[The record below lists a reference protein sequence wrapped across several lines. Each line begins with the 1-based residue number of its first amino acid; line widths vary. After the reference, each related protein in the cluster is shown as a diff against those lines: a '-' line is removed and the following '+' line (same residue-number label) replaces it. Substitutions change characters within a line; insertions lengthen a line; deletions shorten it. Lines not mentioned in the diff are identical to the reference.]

1 MSERERERENKS
13 TILKRSVE
21 PVHGHTHTLSVCLSL
36 SLSLSLS
43 LQVRTN
49 CCHSSEPNKW
59 WKITHLVTIDNARER
74 ELASKKRQETESF
87 METSPTSSS
96 DQSVV
101 TKDAMAERQRKPA
114 RGEAVSTTPWQQLN
128 GCNGDV
134 DRHRRRRRFA
144 TFSVGR
150 SGAPP
155 DGNDANS
162 HRLL

>member
-1 MSERERERENKS
+1 MREREREREQVHHFE
-13 TILKRSVE
+13 TICRA
-21 PVHGHTHTLSVCLSL
+21 GTQTHTHTLSLCLSV
-36 SLSLSLS
+36 SLS

-144 TFSVGR
+144 TFPVGR